1 MLRPATAVVAV
12 LGLLPGSLPA
22 QDPDSA
28 SFTVVRLGDTVAVER
43 YVLEPYALT
52 GSLTRVASR
61 DARERLRYRATLLD
75 DGSAPLLELSV
86 WRADDPEQMPA
97 RQTTRVIF
105 RDDSVAVDEVDRL
118 TGLRTMIFPTAVG
131 AVPYLNLST
140 AFLERATR
148 RAAASGRDSL
158 DLPFFNLGGGQ
169 TLTGTVRR
177 LGPDSAVVRLGA
189 VEFRFR
195 TDPEGR
201 ILGGALPK
209 QGLLISREP
218 AP

>member
-12 LGLLPGSLPA
+12 LSLLPGSLLA
-22 QDPDSA
+22 QDPESA
-28 SFTVVRLGDTVAVER
+28 SFTVVRRGDTVAVER
-43 YVLEPYALT
+43 YVLEPYALV
-52 GSLTRVASR
+52 GSLTRMASR
-61 DARERLRYRATLLD
+61 DARERLRYRVTLLE
-75 DGSAPLLELSV
+75 DGSAPLLELSA
-86 WRADDPEQMPA
+86 WRAEDPEQMPA

-118 TGLRTMIFPTAVG
+118 TGLRTMIFPTTAG

-148 RAAASGRDSL
+148 RAAAVGRDSL

-169 TLTGTVRR
+169 TVTGTVRR
-177 LGPDSAVVRLGA
+177 LGADSALVRLGA
-189 VEFRFR
+189 VEFRVR
-195 TDPEGR
+195 TDPAGR
-201 ILGGALPK
+201 ILGGTLPA

>member
-1 MLRPATAVVAV
+1 MLRLVAAAVAV
-12 LGLLPGSLPA
+12 LGLLPGSLSA
-22 QDPDSA
+22 QDPDA
-28 SFTVVRLGDTVAVER
+28 ALFTVVRRGDTVAVER
-43 YVLEPYALT
+43 FALEPYALA

-61 DARERLRYRATLLD
+61 DARERLRYRVTLLE
-75 DGSAPLLELSV
+75 DGSTPLLELSA
-86 WRADDPEQMPA
+86 WRAEDPEQMPA

-118 TGLRTMIFPTAVG
+118 TGLRTMIFPTTPG

-148 RAAASGRDSL
+148 RAASAGRDSL

-177 LGPDSAVVRLGA
+177 LGADSALVRLGA

-201 ILGGALPK
+201 ILGGTLPA
-209 QGLLISREP
+209 QGLLILREP
-218 AP
+218 VP